1 MSFDIFLQCFRR
13 GEPATF
19 ERRVFDEIFL
29 PYCTRPDSYRS
40 DPGEMNVEFPDG
52 SGGQIYPGS
61 EIGDPTDER
70 AEAHKSRDNSKIQG
84 VMFNHCGGGQF
95 FQAMYELADRTSAVI
110 FWPSEGPSTV
120 VTKEA
125 VLKELPDDFPK
136 LAEAKI
142 VHNGADI
149 VKAIEES

>member
-1 MSFDIFLQCFRR
+1 MSFDIFLQCFQR

-19 ERRVFDEIFL
+19 DRKIFDEIFL
-29 PYCTRPDSYRS
+29 PYCTHPALYRS
-40 DPGEMNVEFPDG
+40 DPGDMTVEFPDG

-61 EIGDPTDER
+61 EIGDPTDDSMK
-70 AEAHKSRDNSKIQG
+70 AHVASDQSKIQC
-84 VMFNHCGGGQF
+84 VMFNHCGGTQF
-95 FQAMYELADRTSAVI
+95 FQAMYELANRTSAVI
-110 FWPSEGPSTV
+110 FWPSVRPSTV

-136 LAEAKI
+136 LADAKI
-142 VHNGADI
+142 VRSGADI